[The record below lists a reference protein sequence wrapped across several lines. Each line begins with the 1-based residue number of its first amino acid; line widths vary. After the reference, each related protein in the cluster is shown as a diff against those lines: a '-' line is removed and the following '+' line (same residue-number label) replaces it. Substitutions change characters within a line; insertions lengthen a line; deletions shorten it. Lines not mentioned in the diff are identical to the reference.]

1 MGIKKGVGNITDC
14 FFRILNVNLWLLIN
28 NQQKLSVRKLLN
40 KDSQYYTSLKNLSI
54 MKFSLPEL
62 PYAHDALA
70 PVISA
75 ETISFHYGKH
85 HQTYVNNLNGMVQGT
100 EFENAD
106 LDTIVKKSEGPIF
119 NNAAQIW
126 NHNFYF
132 LSLTP
137 KKGSKPGVSL
147 SKAIDEAFGSFDN
160 FKDEFGKAAVSVF
173 GSGWAWLVKDSDGKL
188 SISKESNAGNPLTR
202 GLTPLLT
209 FDVWEHA
216 YYIDYQNR
224 RADYVAALWNLV
236 DWDVVSARY

>member
-1 MGIKKGVGNITDC
+1 
-14 FFRILNVNLWLLIN
+14 
-28 NQQKLSVRKLLN
+28 
-40 KDSQYYTSLKNLSI
+40 

-62 PYAHDALA
+62 PYAHDALT

-85 HQTYVNNLNGMVQGT
+85 HQAYVNNLNGLIPGT

-106 LDTIVKKSEGPIF
+106 LDTIVKKSEGAIF

-137 KKGSKPGVSL
+137 EKGSIPTPAL
-147 SKAIDEAFGSFDN
+147 SRAINDAFGSLDD
-160 FKDEFGKAAVSVF
+160 FKTEFGKAAVTVF
-173 GSGWAWLVKDSDGKL
+173 GSGWAWLVKDAEGRL
-188 SISKESNAGNPLTR
+188 SIVKESNAGNPMTR
-202 GLTPLLT
+202 GLVPLLT

-224 RADYVAALWNLV
+224 RPDYVAALWDLV
-236 DWDVVSARY
+236 DWKVVSARY